1 MEKALYS
8 AAASLLTVVFPRDC
22 QICPSTLAATS
33 NASISKSF
41 LSRINPLE
49 GDLCRGH
56 CEKLFGQ
63 RFEGVLRPTGELW
76 RRATPAKR
84 GFRQAHEIACGFV
97 RLRPPAGIQ
106 LDTESVART
115 RETVFK
121 AGPTRH
127 PRQTNLPGALA
138 VTRPEKPCRSKI
150 LPVDAVITTGEYA
163 RVFMRP
169 GASEVF
175 VATEAPATRKAELAG
190 AAAAGWGGVL
200 GHA

>member
-1 MEKALYS
+1 M
-8 AAASLLTVVFPRDC
+8 
-22 QICPSTLAATS
+22 
-33 NASISKSF
+33 
-41 LSRINPLE
+41 PLQ
-49 GDLCRGH
+49 GDLFRGD

-76 RRATPAKR
+76 RQATPAKR
-84 GFRQAHEIACGFV
+84 GSRQTDEIACGFV
-97 RLRPPAGIQ
+97 RLRPPTGIQ

-115 RETVFK
+115 REPVFK
-121 AGPTRH
+121 AGPSGH
-127 PRQTNLPGALA
+127 PRQANVPGALA
-138 VTRPEKPCRSKI
+138 VTRPEKPCRPKI